1 MTNMFSLES
10 VIADSTWATGATACS
25 GGIVDTDGYE
35 NVLLIGQLESTNT
48 NAQLVALGGTATN
61 DMSEYTGPSGGEA
74 SGVAKT
80 LYLDIH
86 RPKKRYISGTVFA
99 SAGAQNAN
107 VITILYGARSVPTS
121 NSTLVNGRQLYTPN
135 TGTATVSG

>member
-1 MTNMFSLES
+1 MTKMFSLES

-25 GGIVDTDGYE
+25 GAVVDTDGYE
-35 NVLLIGQLESTNT
+35 NVLLIGQLESTNA
-48 NAQLVALGGTATN
+48 NAQLVAKGGSATASL
-61 DMSEYTGPSGGEA
+61 SEYTGPETGEA

-86 RPKKRYISGTVFA
+86 RPKFRYIQGTVFA

-107 VITILYGARSVPTS
+107 IITILYGPRSMPTS